1 LFTRLLAAPLGLT
14 EIAPRFYGEGCIERL
29 GAAMGT
35 VKVYNYKRRYD
46 IEDDALAYSR
56 RMAVRKYI
64 KRIGGTVIEETE
76 LEVDSSKVD
85 EDGKTKIDFFG

>member
-1 LFTRLLAAPLGLT
+1 M
-14 EIAPRFYGEGCIERL
+14 ERL

-35 VKVYNYKRRYD
+35 VKVYNYKRRY
-46 IEDDALAYSR
+46 IEDEQVAYSR

-76 LEVDSSKVD
+76 LEIDSSKVD
-85 EDGKTKIDFFG
+85 EEGKTEIDFFG

>member
-1 LFTRLLAAPLGLT
+1 M
-14 EIAPRFYGEGCIERL
+14 ERL

-35 VKVYNYKRRYD
+35 VKVYNYKRRY
-46 IEDDALAYSR
+46 IEDEQVAYSR

-76 LEVDSSKVD
+76 LEIDSSKVD
-85 EDGKTKIDFFG
+85 EDGKTEIDFFG

>member
-1 LFTRLLAAPLGLT
+1 M
-14 EIAPRFYGEGCIERL
+14 EERVWTL

-56 RMAVRKYI
+56 RMAIREYI
-64 KRIGGTVIEETE
+64 ELIGGTIIEETE
-76 LEVDSSKVD
+76 LEIDCSKVD
-85 EDGKTKIDFFG
+85 EDGKTAIDFFGWPQFKS

>member
-1 LFTRLLAAPLGLT
+1 M
-14 EIAPRFYGEGCIERL
+14 ERL

-35 VKVYNYKRRYD
+35 VKVYNYKRRY
-46 IEDDALAYSR
+46 IEDDQIAYSR

-64 KRIGGTVIEETE
+64 KRIGGTVIEDTE

-85 EDGKTKIDFFG
+85 EDGKTKMDFFG